1 MSNVAKRP
9 NRTPRRVREKRANQ
23 LVLVGG
29 IAGVVA
35 VVGFLLALFTA
46 FSWWWL
52 TRVPCGVDGNALRP
66 GSWSPRQNGRD

>member
-9 NRTPRRVREKRANQ
+9 SRTPRRVREKRANQ

-46 FSWWWL
+46 FSWGIVFL
-52 TRVPCGVDGNALRP
+52 AAIVAVVCGVLFRGMTT
-66 GSWSPRQNGRD
+66 PR